1 MSYKAKISFGGIISM
16 AEGEMAEIADP
27 AIAKDLLK
35 AGYIEEVK
43 PAEKGKTAK
52 SKENK
57 KPTSRAK
64 KSGGK

>member
-16 AEGEMAEIADP
+16 AKGQTAEIADP

-35 AGYIEEVK
+35 AGYIVEVK
-43 PAEKGKTAK
+43 PAEKVKPTKAK
-52 SKENK
+52 ANK